1 MNTTSEAHSDAPPP
15 QCQSNKQWR
24 ASRNWISPCSSVN
37 SPCKKDGRT
46 NLLPRPEQF
55 YRQFLALKLVYPKRT
70 ISPTVTIDEFWHAH
84 ILDTHAYMADCKA
97 LFGHYLHHYPYSGMK
112 DMFELMLSQ
121 VVHAEMREL
130 FLQHF
135 GVDPLCAAPASHR
148 HLTNQ
153 RIRGNERGAGQSA
166 TGPPP
171 VR

>member
-1 MNTTSEAHSDAPPP
+1 MNTTSEAHSDAPPAMP
-15 QCQSNKQWR
+15 IEQAMARVAELDFTMLKRKLALQKGWSDEFI
-24 ASRNWISPCSSVN
+24 AEA
-37 SPCKKDGRT
+37 
-46 NLLPRPEQF
+46 EQF

-135 GVDPLCAAPASHR
+135 GVDPYARPQPA
-148 HLTNQ
+148 TD
-153 RIRGNERGAGQSA
+153 
-166 TGPPP
+166 T
-171 VR
+171 

>member
-1 MNTTSEAHSDAPPP
+1 MNTTSEAHSDAPPAMSIE
-15 QCQSNKQWR
+15 QAMARVAELDFTMLKRKLALQKGWSDEFI
-24 ASRNWISPCSSVN
+24 AEA
-37 SPCKKDGRT
+37 
-46 NLLPRPEQF
+46 EQF

-135 GVDPLCAAPASHR
+135 GVDPYARPQPA
-148 HLTNQ
+148 TD
-153 RIRGNERGAGQSA
+153 
-166 TGPPP
+166 T
-171 VR
+171 

>member
-1 MNTTSEAHSDAPPP
+1 MNTTSEAHSDAPPAMSIE
-15 QCQSNKQWR
+15 QAMAHVAELDFTMLKRKLALQKGWSDEFI
-24 ASRNWISPCSSVN
+24 AEA
-37 SPCKKDGRT
+37 
-46 NLLPRPEQF
+46 EQF

-135 GVDPLCAAPASHR
+135 GVDPYARPQPA
-148 HLTNQ
+148 TD
-153 RIRGNERGAGQSA
+153 
-166 TGPPP
+166 T
-171 VR
+171 